1 MSIKVSKLSREG
13 GNDCKIWITIG
24 NYCKIELWNEQ
35 INSIKIIV
43 PGKNS
48 NTNARINC
56 NLKRIKWK
64 FAKINE
70 GSIILS
76 VLIDRKVQK
85 SSSLTCRN
93 E

>member
-43 PGKNS
+43 PGKI
-48 NTNARINC
+48 AIQMQ
-56 NLKRIKWK
+56 
-64 FAKINE
+64 E
-70 GSIILS
+70 
-76 VLIDRKVQK
+76 
-85 SSSLTCRN
+85 
-93 E
+93 